1 MVSIKRKKLYMDSLS
16 KDQKE
21 RILNLLEKITNNVA
35 SLKRSEAKDI
45 SKKSLRFLNEHK
57 DLTNH
62 YRRFVSPRKVTG
74 KAVDKM
80 KNKFYYEVEYFIGEI
95 FARQEHFNS
104 EVISHLKYLD
114 KEIKT
119 IKKNQSKDK

>member
-1 MVSIKRKKLYMDSLS
+1 MNSLS

-35 SLKRSEAKDI
+35 SLKRSEAKDV
-45 SKKSLRFLNEHK
+45 SKKSLRFLKENK

-62 YRRFVSPRKVTG
+62 YRRFISPRKVTG
-74 KAVDKM
+74 KAVDKV

-95 FARQEHFNS
+95 FARQERFNN

-114 KEIKT
+114 EELKK
-119 IKKNQSKDK
+119 IKKNQKRGK